1 MSDLSERF
9 ALAVAQAPREYVIA
23 VFARALGLS
32 IEEARRR
39 LDEAMQPGTLTL
51 QELMGP
57 PRTCEEIRD
66 QIRRG

>member
-9 ALAVAQAPREYVIA
+9 ARAVAQAPIA
-23 VFARALGLS
+23 VLARALGLS

>member
-1 MSDLSERF
+1 MSDLAERF
-9 ALAVAQAPREYVIA
+9 AQAPREHVIA
-23 VFARALGLS
+23 VLARALGLS

-39 LDEAMQPGTLTL
+39 LDEPGTLTL
-51 QELMGP
+51 QDLMGP